1 MKMHLYLIC
10 NRFEALVAS
19 QLEPDAFGAYMATGP
34 LRQTTGE
41 GEVLFI
47 EIDEDRIGEPFD
59 IEWARQ
65 HCVPHS
71 DGSPKRS
78 KYLSIYR
85 VLEHIPMDAY
95 GQLYMTTRDGRVL
108 GIDHTDEEI
117 PDNDGNSVNMYM
129 ELSPIKPLVV
139 SSLGPADFIRFLTDF
154 ENPIHV
160 PKLFMADMLVDM
172 DEDGRLA
179 AYLPYPN
186 QEHIEE
192 CLRQVTSSG
201 RRKATKTVNRN
212 PAHGGF
218 FRTIRRG
225 FFLGNREKVLYYP
238 FPDKATLDEH
248 HHKWWRSASLG

>member
-1 MKMHLYLIC
+1 MDMRLYLIC

-19 QLEPDAFGAYMATGP
+19 QLCPEDFGAYLATGP

-47 EIDEDRIGEPFD
+47 EIDQDKVGEPFD
-59 IEWARQ
+59 LEWARR

-85 VLEHIPMDAY
+85 VLEHIPMEAY
-95 GQLYMTTRDGRVL
+95 GTLHMTTRDGRVL
-108 GIDHTDEEI
+108 GVDHTDKPI
-117 PDNDGNSVNMYM
+117 PANGGTPANMYM

-139 SSLGPADFIRFLTDF
+139 SCLQPAEFIQLLTDF
-154 ENPIHV
+154 SNPIHV
-160 PKLFMADMLVDM
+160 PKLFMADMLVDT
-172 DEDGRLA
+172 EPDGHLA

-186 QEHIEE
+186 REHIED
-192 CLRQVTSSG
+192 CLRQVTSKG
-201 RRKATKTVNRN
+201 GKATKIVNRN
-212 PAHGGF
+212 PARGGF

-225 FFLGNREKVLYYP
+225 FFLGDQTQVLYYP
-238 FPDKATLDEH
+238 FPDKDTLDEY
-248 HHKWWRSASLG
+248 HHKWWRSASLGW